1 MIKKLFA
8 PGNDSAL
15 TSFGLLMLRLW
26 FGLTLL
32 LHHGLDKLNHF
43 SAMAPKFFDPL
54 HIGPTPSFALVVFA
68 EVVGSALVAIGL
80 LTRFAALTLVI
91 NFSVAFFLFH
101 KQAMSGPKDG
111 ELAFMYLA
119 CFVALLFAGGGK
131 FSLDKALFGK
141 SSSKSPSSQPK
152 KK

>member
-1 MIKKLFA
+1 MIKKIFA

-15 TSFGLLMLRLW
+15 TSFGLLVLRLW

-43 SAMAPKFFDPL
+43 SETAPKFFDPL
-54 HIGPTPSFALVVFA
+54 NIAPTPSFALVVFA

-101 KQAMSGPKDG
+101 KQAMSGPKSG
-111 ELAFMYLA
+111 ELAFIYLA
-119 CFVALLFAGGGK
+119 GFAALLFAGGGK
-131 FSLDKALFGK
+131 FSVDNCLFGK
-141 SSSKSPSSQPK
+141 SAKSSSSQPK

>member
-15 TSFGLLMLRLW
+15 TSFGLLVLRLW

-32 LHHGLDKLNHF
+32 LYHGLDKLNHF
-43 SAMAPKFFDPL
+43 SKTAPTFFDPF
-54 HIGPTPSFALVVFA
+54 HIGSTTSFALVVFA
-68 EVVGSALVAIGL
+68 EVGCAALVAIGL
-80 LTRFAALTLVI
+80 LTRFAALSLVI

-101 KQAMSGPKDG
+101 KQAMSGARSG

-119 CFVALLFAGGGK
+119 AFAVLLFAVGGK

-141 SSSKSPSSQPK
+141 SSSKFSSSQPK

>member
-1 MIKKLFA
+1 MMKKLFA

-15 TSFGLLMLRLW
+15 TSFGLLVLRLW

-32 LHHGLDKLNHF
+32 LHHGLEKLAGF
-43 SAMAPKFFDPL
+43 SKTAPTFFDPF
-54 HIGPTPSFALVVFA
+54 HIGSTTSFALVVFA
-68 EVVGSALVAIGL
+68 EVGCAALVAIGL
-80 LTRFAALTLVI
+80 LTRFAALSLVI

-101 KQAMSGPKDG
+101 KQAMSGPKSG

-119 CFVALLFAGGGK
+119 AFAALLFAGGGK
-131 FSLDKALFGK
+131 FSMDKPLFGK
-141 SSSKSPSSQPK
+141 SSSKFTSSQPK

>member
-1 MIKKLFA
+1 MIKKIFA
-8 PGNDSAL
+8 PGNDSTL
-15 TSFGLLMLRLW
+15 TSFGLFVLRLW

-32 LHHGLDKLNHF
+32 LHHGLEKLASF
-43 SAMAPKFFDPL
+43 GKTAPTFFDPF
-54 HIGPTPSFALVVFA
+54 HIGSTPSFALAVFA
-68 EVVGSALVAIGL
+68 EVVCATLVAVGL
-80 LTRFAALTLVI
+80 LTRFAALSLVI

-101 KQAMSGPKDG
+101 KQAMSGPKSG

-119 CFVALLFAGGGK
+119 CFVTLLIAGGGK
-131 FSLDKALFGK
+131 FSVDNCLFRK